1 MLEINFRNSSWLI
14 RRPCHRISFLLE
26 SFIPGLLFRSP
37 NKFERDWIS
46 VRLTFLKSGMM
57 YSNADYLDIQIFTK
71 GNDKYLFSRITNCFN
86 NPIYNIIVFNFN
98 RVKKKKE
105 KKKEYRNPILRK
117 RGIFFFLFI
126 MNSQKQNL
134 VFKARR

>member
-98 RVKKKKE
+98 RVKKKRRKKE
-105 KKKEYRNPILRK
+105 KISKSHLKEARY
-117 RGIFFFLFI
+117 FLLPFH
-126 MNSQKQNL
+126 NEQPEAKLSFQS
-134 VFKARR
+134 